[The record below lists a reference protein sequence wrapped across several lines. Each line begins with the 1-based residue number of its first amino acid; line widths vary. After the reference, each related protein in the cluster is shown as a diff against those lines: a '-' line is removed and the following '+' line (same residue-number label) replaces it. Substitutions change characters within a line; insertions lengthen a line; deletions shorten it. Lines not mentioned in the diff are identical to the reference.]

1 VSHSC
6 ACIRSPCLRQCVHG
20 ASIGGVAA
28 GLGGLLD
35 AAAAVQAPAP
45 AVADSA
51 GGGLG
56 MFDFAA
62 MAPPPTATDAPT
74 TTGAAEAEPAGS
86 LLGTL
91 DFDNMAAAPAVV
103 EAAPAAAA
111 EEEAPVPAVGV
122 VAAPVASFGRPE
134 AEALLAQIG
143 SLEAELEGAMAAE
156 DFDRCDAL
164 NRQVEELSQRK
175 EEAQAL
181 CAA

>member
-1 VSHSC
+1 MLTVPGCAAQDLPNAMSVAEVTDKLGLHSLRNRMWYIQATC
-6 ACIRSPCLRQCVHG
+6 ATSG
-20 ASIGGVAA
+20 E
-28 GLGGLLD
+28 GLSEGLDWL
-35 AAAAVQAPAP
+35 
-45 AVADSA
+45 SA
-51 GGGLG
+51 
-56 MFDFAA
+56 
-62 MAPPPTATDAPT
+62 
-74 TTGAAEAEPAGS
+74 
-86 LLGTL
+86 
-91 DFDNMAAAPAVV
+91 NMAAAPAVV